1 MRALDGRAGA
11 PVSSQTTRERRSW
24 NAGWAAVAILAVV
37 AALHVYWA
45 LGGDWAAA
53 TAWGS
58 TDLPPAAA
66 TWIVVL
72 LLTAAIAVVLGR
84 MGLWGRRLPGGVFR
98 VAAWALVVV
107 FAVVALQNVASGLN
121 EQTYGREWALFF
133 IAPLVVVLAFL
144 CAIVARSAPS
154 R

>member
-1 MRALDGRAGA
+1 MRVLDGRAGA

-24 NAGWAAVAILAVV
+24 NAGW
-37 AALHVYWA
+37 
-45 LGGDWAAA
+45 
-53 TAWGS
+53 
-58 TDLPPAAA
+58 AAA

-144 CAIVARSAPS
+144 CAIVARCAAS